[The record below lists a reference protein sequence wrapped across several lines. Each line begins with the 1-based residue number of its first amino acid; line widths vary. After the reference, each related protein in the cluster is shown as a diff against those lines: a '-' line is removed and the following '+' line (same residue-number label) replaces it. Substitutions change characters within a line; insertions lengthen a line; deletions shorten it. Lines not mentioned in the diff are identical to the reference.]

1 MRKLITVGA
10 DPFPPYQYYDE
21 SGNLKGSD
29 YDLVKKAFDL
39 AGYNIKVVLDEW
51 KKIEEDLIN
60 KVIDAAFQVQ
70 YTPEREK
77 KYYFSNLLRNAV
89 TEVVTGNKD
98 LALNSFKEIEE
109 KKLSIGVINNYTY
122 GDDVDSLDSSLKVPY
137 PDQISLLKAIND
149 KVVDV
154 GIFDKGVKEYLMKS
168 SDLNNIHSIKALEFI
183 RPLYVVFNNPEL
195 RDDFN
200 NGLAKL

>member
-70 YTPEREK
+70 YTPERE
-77 KYYFSNLLRNAV
+77 RNI
-89 TEVVTGNKD
+89 T
-98 LALNSFKEIEE
+98 
-109 KKLSIGVINNYTY
+109 
-122 GDDVDSLDSSLKVPY
+122 SL
-137 PDQISLLKAIND
+137 IS
-149 KVVDV
+149 
-154 GIFDKGVKEYLMKS
+154 
-168 SDLNNIHSIKALEFI
+168 
-183 RPLYVVFNNPEL
+183 
-195 RDDFN
+195 
-200 NGLAKL
+200 